1 MFLLIGLQLPS
12 IVQQLGDVS
21 LMTAIWYGLIISFV
35 LIITRIATTLGSS
48 AFTIFISR
56 FITVAESNPGWRMP
70 LVFGWAGIRGVV
82 SLAAALSIPLLL
94 SDGEAFPHRN
104 LILFITFV
112 VILVT
117 LVLQGL
123 TLPWLIRKLSV
134 KSDQANSEL
143 DQEKILQKKITQYSI
158 NQIEKILNK
167 QGFQNEH
174 LSNLQAK
181 LKTEMVFFNRELDE
195 TGDTNQNVRKE
206 FNKIYLD
213 LLDQQR
219 KLLNDINQHSEYD
232 EDIIRKY
239 QFMID
244 MEEYKVR
251 GKSV

>member
-1 MFLLIGLQLPS
+1 M
-12 IVQQLGDVS
+12 
-21 LMTAIWYGLIISFV
+21 
-35 LIITRIATTLGSS
+35 IITRIATTLGSS

-174 LSNLQAK
+174 LSNLQSK
-181 LKTEMVFFNRELDE
+181 LKTEMVYFNRELEE
-195 TGDTNQNVRKE
+195 TGDTNQNARKE
-206 FNKIYLD
+206 FKKIYLD

>member
-1 MFLLIGLQLPS
+1 
-12 IVQQLGDVS
+12 
-21 LMTAIWYGLIISFV
+21 
-35 LIITRIATTLGSS
+35 
-48 AFTIFISR
+48 
-56 FITVAESNPGWRMP
+56 
-70 LVFGWAGIRGVV
+70 
-82 SLAAALSIPLLL
+82 
-94 SDGEAFPHRN
+94 
-104 LILFITFV
+104 
-112 VILVT
+112 
-117 LVLQGL
+117 
-123 TLPWLIRKLSV
+123 V

>member
-1 MFLLIGLQLPS
+1 M
-12 IVQQLGDVS
+12 
-21 LMTAIWYGLIISFV
+21 
-35 LIITRIATTLGSS
+35 
-48 AFTIFISR
+48 
-56 FITVAESNPGWRMP
+56 
-70 LVFGWAGIRGVV
+70 
-82 SLAAALSIPLLL
+82 LL

-117 LVLQGL
+117 LVLRGL
-123 TLPWLIRKLSV
+123 TLPWLKRKLSV

-167 QGFQNEH
+167 KGFQNEH
-174 LSNLQAK
+174 LSNLQSK

-195 TGDTNQNVRKE
+195 TGDTNQNARKE
-206 FNKIYLD
+206 FKKIYLD

-239 QFMID
+239 QFLID